1 PLIYALQE
9 QAHNGRYQQVH
20 GLLNSSSHK
29 EEDILSVVKWV
40 TQSQGIEQAMAD
52 AHTYGNKARA
62 ALYHFP
68 PSPDRDV
75 LDELINFVVSRQ
87 H

>member
-1 PLIYALQE
+1 
-9 QAHNGRYQQVH
+9 
-20 GLLNSSSHK
+20 
-29 EEDILSVVKWV
+29 
-40 TQSQGIEQAMAD
+40 MAD
-52 AHTYGNKARA
+52 AQAYGNKARA

-75 LDELINFVVSRQ
+75 LDELIDFVVLRQ